1 MNALEHYIKEIISV
15 EPYEAEWTKEF
26 DEKFLRI
33 RVVTNCYGDVREHEV
48 IETEKEWEEAKKRGY
63 FFW

>member
-1 MNALEHYIKEIISV
+1 MNALEYYIIEIISV
-15 EPYEAEWTKEF
+15 ESYEAEWTKEF

-33 RVVTNCYGDVREHEV
+33 RVITDCYGDVREHEV